1 MKILVTGGAGFIGSH
16 IVDAYID
23 AGHQVS
29 IIDNFSTGRRENVNS
44 QATLYEM
51 NIKDPAVKT
60 VFSDRQFDIV
70 NMQAAQMDVRLSVRD
85 PIFDAENNIL
95 GMINLLQN
103 CVENNVKKV
112 IFASSGGA
120 IYGEQE
126 HFPAPE
132 THSLQPFSPYG
143 ITKLT
148 GEKYLF
154 FYKLSYGLD
163 YVAFRYANVYGP
175 RQNPHGEAGVVAIFA
190 QAMLNDRA
198 VYINGD
204 GLQTRDFVYVD
215 DVVNA
220 NLLALESQHTGIYN
234 VGTGKETT
242 IQTIYDILSELTGY
256 GKSAKHRSAQSGEQ
270 RRSVIAYEKIAR
282 QMDWAPHTE
291 LKTGLA
297 ETIKTMK

>member
-16 IVDAYID
+16 IVDAYIE

-29 IIDNFSTGRRENVNS
+29 IIDNFATGRRENVNS

-51 NIKDPAVKT
+51 NIKDPKVKT
-60 VFSDRQFDIV
+60 VFADEQFDIV

-85 PIFDAENNIL
+85 PLFDAENNIL

-126 HFPAPE
+126 QYPAPE
-132 THSLQPFSPYG
+132 THPLQPYSPYG

-190 QAMLNDRA
+190 QAMLNDQE

-220 NLLALESQHTGIYN
+220 NLLALESQHTDIYN

-242 IQTIYDILSELTGY
+242 ILTIYEILNELTGY
-256 GKSAKHRSAQSGEQ
+256 GKSAKHRSPQSGEQ
-270 RRSVIAYEKIAR
+270 RRSVIAYDKIAQ

-297 ETIKTMK
+297 ETLKTMK